1 MHMAKV
7 TLDQLQA
14 RIVTILKDWYPIT
27 VEELRDELSLP
38 SGVLER
44 ALKALMVK
52 GVIELEPLTDKTYI
66 RLLVPEIVV
75 EVEAK
80 DRKKR
85 KKAPPPRT
93 EGKPSDFD
101 IMYG

>member
-1 MHMAKV
+1 MDA
-7 TLDQLQA
+7 LQA
-14 RIVTILKDWYPIT
+14 RILNILKDWYPIT

-52 GVIELEPLTDKTYI
+52 GVIELEPLTDKTFI
-66 RLLVPEIVV
+66 RLLVPEMIF
-75 EVEAK
+75 EVDRNERR
-80 DRKKR
+80 RKK
-85 KKAPPPRT
+85 KSPPSEAPPRDD
-93 EGKPSDFD
+93 S